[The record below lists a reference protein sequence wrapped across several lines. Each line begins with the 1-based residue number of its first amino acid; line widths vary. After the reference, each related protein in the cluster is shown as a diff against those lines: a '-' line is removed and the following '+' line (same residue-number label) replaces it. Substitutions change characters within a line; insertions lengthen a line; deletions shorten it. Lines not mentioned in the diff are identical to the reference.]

1 MDKNEKKEQGIK
13 EAVRERTISYI
24 LAAFGLVVGLAWNDA
39 IKSLIEYV
47 FPLQQ
52 NSLLA
57 KFFYALMLTVVLV
70 LISVY
75 FAKIFQREEKG
86 K

>member
-1 MDKNEKKEQGIK
+1 MDKNEKKEQSIK
-13 EAVRERTISYI
+13 EAIRERTISYI

-39 IKSLIEYV
+39 IRSFIEYI

-57 KFFYALMLTVVLV
+57 KFIYALLLTIVLV
-70 LISVY
+70 LISIY
-75 FAKIFQREEKG
+75 FTKLFQREEKD